1 LPYLYIIDNDI
12 ASAQTLGQK
21 PALSTVVDF
30 AGGSDGADVDVSDV
44 QDSVDGIDVGT
55 ESIASE
61 DTLDGSAEKNSGVIL
76 GSDPVQVIVDAP
88 LLGGVGASGRLH
100 SCGF

>member
-1 LPYLYIIDNDI
+1 LPNNNEN
-12 ASAQTLGQK
+12 A
-21 PALSTVVDF
+21 TVSILPNF
-30 AGGSDGADVDVSDV
+30 FVSK
-44 QDSVDGIDVGT
+44 QAHSVDGIDVGT